1 MHTILIIEDNIV
13 VRDNLVGILQ
23 LAGYE
28 VIVAGDGKQGISM
41 AETRLPDLII
51 CDLSLQ
57 ILDGYVVLQILNS
70 NESCCRIPFILL
82 TARTERSDVRIGMNL
97 GANDYITKPFD
108 PSDLLNSIECQL
120 KKIEHVGHPED
131 KELKQL
137 VTQAEVTVAGED
149 DSLIALVKDRNIKKF
164 RKKQTIYQEGNY
176 PSCLYYIVKGKVKT
190 FVLDEDG
197 KELITELC
205 SEGDFLGYAALLEQV
220 RYVDTAEA
228 IGEVELAMI
237 PHTDFED
244 VLLNDS
250 NIRQQIFRLLTEN
263 IEEKEVHLL
272 KTAYD
277 SLRKKTA
284 DSLLT
289 VYRKYNI
296 TDYGNIGIKFSR
308 SNLAALAGVAKES
321 LARTLAEFRDE
332 RLIELRNGTIFIRD
346 MSKLVQLCK

>member
-1 MHTILIIEDNIV
+1 M

-28 VIVAGDGKQGISM
+28 VIVAEDGKKGIFM
-41 AETRLPDLII
+41 AKTWLPDLII
-51 CDLSLQ
+51 CDLSLP
-57 ILDGYVVLQILNS
+57 ILDGYVVLQILSS
-70 NESCCRIPFILL
+70 NESCSRIPFILL
-82 TARTERSDVRIGMNL
+82 TARTERSDVRMGMNL
-97 GANDYITKPFD
+97 GADDYITKPFD

-120 KKIEHVGHPED
+120 RKAEHVGHPRYNEV
-131 KELKQL
+131 KQM
-137 VTQAEVTVAGED
+137 VTQEEGPVASED
-149 DSLIALVKDRNIKKF
+149 DSLKALVKDRNIRKF
-164 RKKQTIYQEGNY
+164 KKKQTIYQEGNY
-176 PSCLYYIVKGKVKT
+176 PACLYYIVKGKVKT

-220 RYVDTAEA
+220 RYVETAEA
-228 IGEVELAMI
+228 IVDVELAMI
-237 PHTDFED
+237 SHTDFED
-244 VLLNDS
+244 VLLKNP
-250 NIRQQIFRLLTEN
+250 NIRQQVFRLLTEN

-296 TDYGNIGIKFSR
+296 IDYRNVGIKFSR

-332 RLIELRNGTIFIRD
+332 RLIELRNGSIFICD